1 MYFKLFAYLV
11 AVIGFVYKHCNKGCD
26 KTIDWLALGCWNART
41 IKQLTNDKSNHVNIS
56 QAYSR
61 RDH

>member
-11 AVIGFVYKHCNKGCD
+11 AVIGSVYKHSNKKCD
-26 KTIDWLALGCWNART
+26 KTIDRLALESWNIRT

-56 QAYSR
+56 QAHSR

>member
-11 AVIGFVYKHCNKGCD
+11 AVIGSVYKHSNKKCD
-26 KTIDWLALGCWNART
+26 KTIDWLALESWNAQT

-56 QAYSR
+56 QAHSQ
-61 RDH
+61 RDR

>member
-11 AVIGFVYKHCNKGCD
+11 AVIGFVYKHSNKECD
-26 KTIDWLALGCWNART
+26 KTIDRLALESWNDRT

-61 RDH
+61 RDR

>member
-1 MYFKLFAYLV
+1 MYFKLFAYL
-11 AVIGFVYKHCNKGCD
+11 AVVIEFVYKRSNKECD
-26 KTIDWLALGCWNART
+26 KTIDWLALESWNARI